1 MKRINE
7 NPIIAFD
14 SGIGSLSIIKE
25 LRNRLPDENI
35 IYFADRVHFP
45 YGTKTREELFKIMIN
60 TIKYLERFSPK
71 LIIIAS
77 NTPSVQILNDLKKNT
92 QIPLIGVMPPLKEAV
107 NLTKK
112 NHIGIM
118 ATNGTIKSKELQFQ
132 IDNEIPQHI
141 FVSKFDAS
149 VLIKQIEN
157 GVFLKDSDKIFDNI
171 MQITE
176 NSKIDEID
184 VITLSSTHLPL
195 IKSYFKEVF
204 PKIKFVDP
212 AQIIALETK
221 KELSVRNVQRKVK
234 NGTLRILVSKDK
246 KKFQKMLNYFG
257 IRQEPREIFLSF

>member
-1 MKRINE
+1 MKMVND

-25 LRNRLPDENI
+25 LMNKLPDENI
-35 IYFADRVHFP
+35 IFFADRIHFP
-45 YGTKTREELFKIMIN
+45 YGTKTREELFKIIVN

-77 NTPSVQILNDLKKNT
+77 NTPSIQILNDLKKMT
-92 QIPLIGVMPPLKEAV
+92 QIPLIGVLPPLKEAV
-107 NLTKK
+107 NITKK

-118 ATNGTIKSKELQFQ
+118 ATNGTIKSKELQLQ

-149 VLIKQIEN
+149 PLIKHIEN
-157 GVFLKDSDKIFDNI
+157 GVFLENDDKISQEI
-171 MQITE
+171 LKVTE
-176 NSKIDEID
+176 NSDIEDID

-195 IKSYFKEVF
+195 IKSYFKKIF

-221 KELSVRNVQRKVK
+221 KELSGRSIQRKIK
-234 NGTLRILVSKDK
+234 NGTLKIMVSKDK
-246 KKFQKMLNYFG
+246 KKFQKMLYTFG
-257 IRQEPREIFLSF
+257 IRQEPKEIFLSF